1 MLSNN
6 AAVCIATPALS
17 QRVHVHVIRD
27 TPKLGVGAP
36 SEHTA
41 LTSLVLLRCPRQRKP
56 RGQPSLWVLCIVV
69 NGLGSRGGLRV
80 LPSRMSH
87 KVLFGDNTTAN
98 LNIYTTSTR
107 LTQRK
112 NRTY

>member
-69 NGLGSRGGLRV
+69 SCLGSRGGLRV
-80 LPSRMSH
+80 PPPVACRTRCYSGITRQQ
-87 KVLFGDNTTAN
+87 
-98 LNIYTTSTR
+98 TSTS
-107 LTQRK
+107 TQRQ
-112 NRTY
+112 RD

>member
-69 NGLGSRGGLRV
+69 SCLGSRGGYECP
-80 LPSRMSH
+80 PSRKSQCM
-87 KVLFGDNTTAN
+87 LFGGTIQQTT
-98 LNIYTTSTR
+98 T
-107 LTQRK
+107 
-112 NRTY
+112 

>member
-6 AAVCIATPALS
+6 AAVCIATLALS